1 MVHLA
6 WLVSGQHVGR
16 ISDPVGCMRLG
27 QQSTTGASLL
37 SIGASMVSP
46 GIHFSWHSLVSVQC
60 HLGLYSELSGR
71 HRAVPLTQ
79 IGLSCWIVP
88 ILR

>member
-1 MVHLA
+1 
-6 WLVSGQHVGR
+6 
-16 ISDPVGCMRLG
+16 
-27 QQSTTGASLL
+27 
-37 SIGASMVSP
+37 MVSP
-46 GIHFSWHSLVSVQC
+46 DIHFSWHSLVSVQC

-88 ILR
+88 ILRSKAILRALWTGALNACNLVRRYFNSIVRQDTDGPKV